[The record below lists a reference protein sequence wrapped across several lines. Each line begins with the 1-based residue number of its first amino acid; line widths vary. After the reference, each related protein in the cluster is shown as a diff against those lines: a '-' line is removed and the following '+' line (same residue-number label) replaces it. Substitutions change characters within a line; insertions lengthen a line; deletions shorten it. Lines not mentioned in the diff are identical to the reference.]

1 MVSKW
6 ALEKLF
12 GLMLMAQMFSSSQKV
27 VAATDVK
34 FDQDQL
40 SICLCDGS
48 EIHLSLS
55 KFKWLNW
62 LANASLD
69 QKENWSLEPGG
80 FAIYWPD
87 LDDGIEVEH
96 LLFLKS

>member
-69 QKENWSLEPGG
+69 QKENWSLEPG
-80 FAIYWPD
+80 D
-87 LDDGIEVEH
+87 LPFIGPNSMMGLRLSI
-96 LLFLKS
+96 FFS

>member
-55 KFKWLNW
+55 KFKWLN
-62 LANASLD
+62 LVSQCQSRSKRKLVFGT
-69 QKENWSLEPGG
+69 GG
-80 FAIYWPD
+80 IC
-87 LDDGIEVEH
+87 H
-96 LLFLKS
+96 LLARSR